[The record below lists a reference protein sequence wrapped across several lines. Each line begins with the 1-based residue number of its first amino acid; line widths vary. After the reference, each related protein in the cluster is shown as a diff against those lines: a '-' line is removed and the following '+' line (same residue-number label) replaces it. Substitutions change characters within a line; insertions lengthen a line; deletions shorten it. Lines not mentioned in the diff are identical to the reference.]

1 MEPKLK
7 VFIIGLGLI
16 GASLALNL
24 KDSTRVETVT
34 GFDRDPNTRDQA
46 IHMGVIDSWKN
57 VAEGAR
63 EADVIFLCTPLGSYQ
78 EILGRIR
85 AELNPGTIIS
95 DVGSTKEEVMKLF
108 QDLPSGVWAIGG
120 HPMAGSELK
129 GLAGADRY
137 LFENAVYCLTPSP
150 QIPGP
155 VLESFMKLLA
165 VTGARIR
172 IMEAGLH
179 DELVAAVSHTPH
191 LAAVALVNLTRG
203 RKDCLMLA
211 AGGFRDTTRIASS
224 HPEIWNDI
232 LCFNRHHILK
242 QLDGLIANLQDLKQ
256 ALADSNFQHLNQE
269 LGQAKQIR
277 DQIPRVHRGL
287 IPSFHD
293 IVCIVPDKPGIIGQ
307 LGFILGQEGI
317 NIVDIEILRVREGDG
332 GTIRLGVPS
341 EAAARKAVKVLKD
354 HSIKAWLR

>member
-1 MEPKLK
+1 MAPKLK

-16 GASLALNL
+16 GASLGLNL
-24 KDSTRVETVT
+24 RDSSRVVTVM
-34 GFDRDPNTRDQA
+34 GFDQNPDTRDQA
-46 IHMGVIDSWKN
+46 IDMGVIDYWKN
-57 VAEGAR
+57 IADGAR
-63 EADVIFLCTPLGSYQ
+63 EADVIFLCTPLGSYR
-78 EILGRIR
+78 EILANTRIVLR
-85 AELNPGTIIS
+85 PGTIIS

-108 QDLPSGVWAIGG
+108 QDLPAGVWAIGG
-120 HPMAGSELK
+120 HPMAGSEIK

-137 LFENAVYCLTPSP
+137 LFENAVYCLTPGP
-150 QIPGP
+150 QVPAE
-155 VLESFMKLLA
+155 VLESLIDILA

-172 IMEAGLH
+172 IMEAAVH
-179 DELVAAVSHTPH
+179 DELVAAVSHIPH
-191 LAAVALVNLTRG
+191 LAAVALVNLTQG
-203 RKDCLMLA
+203 REGYLMLA

-232 LCFNRHHILK
+232 LLFNRHHILDK
-242 QLDGLIANLQDLKQ
+242 LDELIANLQDIKQ
-256 ALADSNFQHLNQE
+256 ALVQSNFQHLNEE
-269 LGQAKQIR
+269 LWQAKAIR
-277 DQIPRVHRGL
+277 DQIPRAHRGL

-341 EAAARKAVKVLKD
+341 EAAARKAVTVLKD
-354 HSIKAWLR
+354 HGIKAWQR